1 MLLGFAQIL
10 IFLSF
15 PTQDSERLP
24 AVASQQI
31 AETSFQRKTSFIRP
45 TRKPTK
51 CFALCITEDK
61 RFAVALPNFSILIWD
76 FYDNYLNYLSLN

>member
-1 MLLGFAQIL
+1 MVWYHKFTYDTIMLLGFAQIL

-31 AETSFQRKTSFIRP
+31 A
-45 TRKPTK
+45 
-51 CFALCITEDK
+51 FAFGK
-61 RFAVALPNFSILIWD
+61 REKLL
-76 FYDNYLNYLSLN
+76 LSERRENQ

>member
-15 PTQDSERLP
+15 PTEDSERLP

-31 AETSFQRKTSFIRP
+31 AFASGKREKLLLPNQTKL
-45 TRKPTK
+45 KK
-51 CFALCITEDK
+51 CFALFLTKGK
-61 RFAVALPNFSILIWD
+61 RFVL
-76 FYDNYLNYLSLN
+76 LSQIFH

>member
-15 PTQDSERLP
+15 PTRDSERLP

-31 AETSFQRKTSFIRP
+31 AFAFGKREKLLLSDPNKTQKMLR
-45 TRKPTK
+45 T
-51 CFALCITEDK
+51 
-61 RFAVALPNFSILIWD
+61 FS
-76 FYDNYLNYLSLN
+76 NKG

>member
-31 AETSFQRKTSFIRP
+31 A
-45 TRKPTK
+45 
-51 CFALCITEDK
+51 FAFSK
-61 RFAVALPNFSILIWD
+61 REKLRL
-76 FYDNYLNYLSLN
+76 

>member
-24 AVASQQI
+24 AVATQQI
-31 AETSFQRKTSFIRP
+31 AFAFSKREKLRLSNREKHQRNFKKISP
-45 TRKPTK
+45 N
-51 CFALCITEDK
+51 K
-61 RFAVALPNFSILIWD
+61 R
-76 FYDNYLNYLSLN
+76 

>member
-1 MLLGFAQIL
+1 VGCLKTYGEINPADLLLLIAMLLGFAQIL

-31 AETSFQRKTSFIRP
+31 AFAFGKREKLCLSDQEKHQRNFKKIP
-45 TRKPTK
+45 PN
-51 CFALCITEDK
+51 K
-61 RFAVALPNFSILIWD
+61 R
-76 FYDNYLNYLSLN
+76 